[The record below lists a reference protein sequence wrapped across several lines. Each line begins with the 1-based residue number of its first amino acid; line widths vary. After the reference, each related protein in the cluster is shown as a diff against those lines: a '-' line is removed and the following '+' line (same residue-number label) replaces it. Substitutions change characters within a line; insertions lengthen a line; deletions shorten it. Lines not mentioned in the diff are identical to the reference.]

1 MRIGPRYEAF
11 LRHRADVEWLEGT
24 TAAGKTTVGA
34 LKFMMQV
41 ARSPQP
47 QHIISGLDLGTIE
60 KNIINKPHGIMDE
73 LGGLVEYR
81 GNGSATNSMPHI
93 LFRPEPGVTKT
104 IYVLGYADKARWK
117 KALGGQYGCLMIDE
131 ANVADMDFVREAT
144 MRSDYVLGTLNPDD
158 PDLPIYSEY
167 IDKSSP
173 VPGWSDNTPESI
185 ATKLTGEKPNW
196 SHWFFDFGDNV
207 ALTPE
212 KVERIKENV
221 PEGTKLWK
229 NKVLGLRGKATGL
242 VFPTYDPVRHDMSV
256 AEAKRLLR
264 DHPEWRPGDEELVTL
279 TCGLDTAYSANSAD
293 TIAMTFGGV
302 TDRGR
307 FVLLACEEHNNRGR
321 AVPLAPTDVVRLLTG
336 FLERMRQEWG
346 LARHCFVDSA
356 DQASLMELR
365 KWRRAHP
372 ECLHLFEAAHTRF
385 PNIDR
390 IELQLGWMG
399 RGDPA
404 FRIIA
409 ERCAP
414 YVRELGAYSWSER
427 GSVPEDGND
436 HCIQSCQYA
445 WLPYRER
452 IGR

>member
-1 MRIGPRYEAF
+1 MRVGPRYEAF
-11 LRHRADVEWLEGT
+11 LRHRADAEWLEGT

-41 ARSPQP
+41 ARSGQS
-47 QHIISGLDLGTIE
+47 QHILSGLDLGTIE
-60 KNIINKPHGIMDE
+60 KNIINKPHGILDE
-73 LGGLVEYR
+73 LGSLVEYR
-81 GNGSATNSMPHI
+81 GNGSASNSLPHI
-93 LFRPEPGVTKT
+93 LFKPAPNVTKVV
-104 IYVLGYADKARWK
+104 YVLGYADKARWK

-144 MRSDYVLGTLNPDD
+144 MRANYVLGTLNPDD

-167 IDKSSP
+167 IDRSTP
-173 VPGWSDNTPESI
+173 VAGWDETTPESI
-185 ATKLTGEKPNW
+185 AAKLTGEMPNW
-196 SHWFFDFGDNV
+196 SHWFFTFEDNV

-212 KVERIKENV
+212 KVARIRENV

-242 VFPTYDPVRHDMSV
+242 VFPTYDPARHDMAV
-256 AEAKRLLR
+256 GEAKRLLR
-264 DHPEWRPGDEELVTL
+264 THPDWRRGDEELVTL
-279 TCGLDTAYSANSAD
+279 TSGLDTAYSASSSD
-293 TIAMTFGGV
+293 SISMTFGGV

-321 AVPLAPTDVVRLLTG
+321 AVPLAPTDVVRLYTG
-336 FLERMRQEWG
+336 FLERMRGEWG
-346 LARHCFVDSA
+346 VARHCFVDSA
-356 DQASLMELR
+356 DQATLMELR
-365 KWRRAHP
+365 KWRRGHP
-372 ECLHLFEAAHTRF
+372 ECLSVFEAAHKRL

-404 FRIIA
+404 FRIVA
-409 ERCAP
+409 ERCGP
-414 YVRELGAYSWSER
+414 YVRELGAYSWAEGKSA
-427 GSVPEDGND
+427 PEDAND
-436 HCIQSCQYA
+436 HSIQSCQYA